1 MCNQEEWRDVVGFE
15 GYYQVSNLGRVRSLD
30 RDIPYINHSTPTV
43 LHKKGQIMKLRPDS
57 DGYLRVN
64 LHVAHIKN
72 KLLGVH
78 RIVAQA
84 FISNPKNLPCVNH
97 KDYNKANNC
106 VDNLEWCTVNYN
118 NHYSENQE
126 RRPHEMYVRIG
137 NIASKYTAHPIRCIE
152 TGQIFPS
159 MIEAE
164 RQLGLG
170 SGVICY
176 SIQQGKPTK
185 SGYTFEKLHNPNLRR

>member
-1 MCNQEEWRDVVGFE
+1 MCNREEWRDVVGFE

-30 RDIPYINHSTPTV
+30 RDIPYINHGTPTV
-43 LHKKGQIMKLRPDS
+43 LYKKGQIMKLRPDS

-84 FISNPKNLPCVNH
+84 FIPNPENLPCVNH
-97 KDYNKANNC
+97 KDYDRANNC
-106 VDNLEWCTVNYN
+106 VDNLEWCSVEYN
-118 NHYSENQE
+118 NQYSNNEE
-126 RRPHEMYVRIG
+126 RRPHSMYVRIG
-137 NIASKYTAHPIRCIE
+137 RDSAKITGHPIRCIE

-164 RQLGLG
+164 RQLHLG
-170 SGVICY
+170 AGTVSY
-176 SIQQGKPTK
+176 SVKDGTPTRY
-185 SGYTFEKLHNPNLRR
+185 GYTFERLPK